1 MANDK
6 EFIKRVLREGFFDR
20 VTEAPKGEAPKAEP
34 EGESK
39 EQPKQEPQ
47 HKQGDSGELGHAGE
61 EYASDGDYNKVTS
74 VLKNDLINHAGV
86 IYLLWGSKNATLRSK
101 FRKELERVP
110 KDGGGEHRFYEKD
123 IKKLMSI
130 LDNLQK
136 EISTNVKA
144 GDY

>member
-34 EGESK
+34 EQETPNKDASNKAPDGNGE
-39 EQPKQEPQ
+39 
-47 HKQGDSGELGHAGE
+47 GHSGE

-110 KDGGGEHRFYEKD
+110 KEGGGEHRFYEKD